1 MKNQY
6 WGIWLLLA
14 AAFAI
19 FFALS
24 VGGNIDL
31 GAFELRTADAYG
43 MLTYVEPA
51 PVVSEPEFDATDSSR
66 ISEPPADLP
75 PVVDTASQRILLL
88 GDSMLE
94 GLSPRLAAYAKEN
107 NHKLYT
113 VVWYSSSSRTWD
125 ISGNLEKYIEEF
137 KPTFV
142 FLCLGANELFIKNI
156 AEHREKHVRS
166 IVEKLGDIPFVWIG
180 PPNKQRDTGINELL
194 EKCVPSGKFFL
205 TKGMSFSYFE
215 DEIHPT
221 RASAVVWMD
230 SVVRWM
236 PSHCKHPIK
245 LDLPA
250 KTKGNPDAFIIVKQ
264 DKD

>member
-1 MKNQY
+1 M
-6 WGIWLLLA
+6 LLA
-14 AAFAI
+14 AAFI
-19 FFALS
+19 FFSGLS
-24 VGGNIDL
+24 VVGNMKL
-31 GAFELRTADAYG
+31 GAFELRTANIYDK
-43 MLTYVEPA
+43 LTYVEPVPVISA
-51 PVVSEPEFDATDSSR
+51 PDPIVSDSLPA
-66 ISEPPADLP
+66 SEPPAALTP
-75 PVVDTASQRILLL
+75 ILDTTSQRILLM

-142 FLCLGANELFIKNI
+142 FLSLGANELFIKNI

-215 DEIHPT
+215 DGIHPT

>member
-1 MKNQY
+1 MKRQY
-6 WGIWLLLA
+6 LGIWMLLA
-14 AAFAI
+14 AAFV
-19 FFALS
+19 FFTALS
-24 VGGNIDL
+24 VVGNTTL
-31 GAFELRTADAYG
+31 GAFELRTANIYDK
-43 MLTYVEPA
+43 LTYVEPV
-51 PVVSEPEFDATDSSR
+51 PVASEPESDAIDSSM
-66 ISEPPADLP
+66 IVEPPADLP

-180 PPNKQRDTGINELL
+180 PPNKQKDTGINDLL
-194 EKCVPSGKFFL
+194 KKNVPSDKFFH
-205 TKGMSFSYFE
+205 TKGMKFSYFE
-215 DEIHPT
+215 DQIHPT

>member
-1 MKNQY
+1 MTRQY
-6 WGIWLLLA
+6 LGVWMLLA
-14 AAFAI
+14 AAFV
-19 FFALS
+19 FFSALS
-24 VGGNIDL
+24 VVGNTTL
-31 GAFELRTADAYG
+31 GAFELRTANIYDK
-43 MLTYVEPA
+43 LTYVEPVPVISA
-51 PVVSEPEFDATDSSR
+51 PDPIVSDSLPA
-66 ISEPPADLP
+66 SEPPAALTP
-75 PVVDTASQRILLL
+75 ILDTTSQRILLM

-142 FLCLGANELFIKNI
+142 FLSLGANELFIKNI

-180 PPNKQRDTGINELL
+180 PPNKQKDTGINDLL
-194 EKCVPSGKFFL
+194 KKNVPSDKFFL
-205 TKGMSFSYFE
+205 TKGMKFSYFE

>member
-1 MKNQY
+1 MKRQY
-6 WGIWLLLA
+6 LGVWMLLA
-14 AAFAI
+14 AAFV
-19 FFALS
+19 FFSALS
-24 VGGNIDL
+24 VVGNTTL
-31 GAFELRTADAYG
+31 GAFELRTANIYDK
-43 MLTYVEPA
+43 LTYVEPA
-51 PVVSEPEFDATDSSR
+51 PVVSDPVVSESQSEPEL
-66 ISEPPADLP
+66 PAALP

-180 PPNKQRDTGINELL
+180 PPNKQKDTGINDLL
-194 EKCVPSGKFFL
+194 KKNVPSDKFFL
-205 TKGMSFSYFE
+205 TKGMKFSYFE
-215 DEIHPT
+215 DQIHPT

-236 PSHCKHPIK
+236 PSYCKHPIK